1 MKISGKLFS
10 TSFLFYELSLYLMN
24 LICKLSF
31 SSIEWKKYRTRYTR
45 KRNVACGITSLS
57 VGPANQTKRVNRI
70 QSNIIVI
77 CDWLGNLTQLIELH
91 HFESSI
97 TELNRPNRTKLAL
110 FCLENESQISLGIR
124 SKSFST
130 KSFCKRSQVLFWYNW
145 QLLR

>member
-10 TSFLFYELSLYLMN
+10 TSFLFHELSMYLMN
-24 LICKLSF
+24 LIRKLSF

-57 VGPANQTKRVNRI
+57 VGPANQTKRKINRI
-70 QSNIIVI
+70 QSNFTVI

-97 TELNRPNRTKLAL
+97 TEFNRTNRTKLAL
-110 FCLENESQISLGIR
+110 FCLENESQIYYIKVSGISSGNKLIKTIR
-124 SKSFST
+124 
-130 KSFCKRSQVLFWYNW
+130 YPHM
-145 QLLR
+145 